1 MPPRPALLPN
11 FPPRQ
16 PGETPYQ
23 YRNRR
28 SIALYGQTLYERRIA
43 SGRARGINQREAAGH
58 APVAGRTEYQIRA
71 ERTQAR
77 YGLSPTQLYYRRI
90 DDEMDQA
97 GFSPELTGLS
107 RTALRRI
114 WPRLKWINSN
124 TSPGGELSP
133 GMLAQTRTGELEGD
147 FPRGWT
153 VDHVNQRYESMYEFK
168 VERQNQ
174 TGNFYWFREYK
185 PNYEDEL
192 PANWWYYH

>member
-1 MPPRPALLPN
+1 MPPAVLPN
-11 FPPRQ
+11 FPPRRSD
-16 PGETPYQ
+16 ETPYQ

-28 SIALYGQTLYERRIA
+28 SIALTGQSLYERRIA
-43 SGRARGINQREAAGH
+43 TGRARGISGREAAGH

-90 DDEMDQA
+90 DDEMDSE

-114 WPRLKWINSN
+114 WPRLKWINENS
-124 TSPGGELSP
+124 SGGGGLTP
-133 GMLAQTRTGELEGD
+133 GMLAQTRIGELEGD
-147 FPRGWT
+147 FPPRWT
-153 VDHVNQRYESMYEFK
+153 VEHVHQKYESMYEFK
-168 VERQNQ
+168 IERSNQ
-174 TGNFYWFREYK
+174 TGNFYWFHEFK